1 MNFRSL
7 LITLASVSVA
17 LADVEIPSGTKI
29 SCRLEQTLSS
39 ATAEEGMPVQLTTTE
54 NVMVNGSVV
63 IPQGSSVQG
72 SIVQAVARRRMGRT
86 GKLDFSID
94 KVRAADGQYIPLRYS
109 LHKKE
114 GGSHGVR
121 TGVLTAGAAV
131 LFWPAAPFLLLS
143 KGKDVT
149 INRGMVLDVFTDQAH
164 TLQTMPAR
172 PVQAQM
178 SELAPANHP
187 VAPTA
192 GGMAPVTIT
201 ADLQGAEVEIDGAF
215 VGSAPSTRRLSS
227 GMHRVTVR
235 MGARVWERELQVQS
249 GDSLTVH
256 AVLAGGDAVA
266 PPPPPPVA
274 RRTVR

>member
-94 KVRAADGQYIPLRYS
+94 KVRAADGQYIPLRY
-109 LHKKE
+109 
-114 GGSHGVR
+114 
-121 TGVLTAGAAV
+121 
-131 LFWPAAPFLLLS
+131 
-143 KGKDVT
+143 
-149 INRGMVLDVFTDQAH
+149 
-164 TLQTMPAR
+164 
-172 PVQAQM
+172 
-178 SELAPANHP
+178 
-187 VAPTA
+187 
-192 GGMAPVTIT
+192 
-201 ADLQGAEVEIDGAF
+201 
-215 VGSAPSTRRLSS
+215 
-227 GMHRVTVR
+227 
-235 MGARVWERELQVQS
+235 
-249 GDSLTVH
+249 
-256 AVLAGGDAVA
+256 
-266 PPPPPPVA
+266 
-274 RRTVR
+274 